1 MDGGGS
7 VADDCEPNNPG
18 WLQQAR
24 KASADFIFSRSALAL
39 VLYMAFAAL
48 VSTGVAYRFYQSS
61 FESFRLQKA
70 EEKTTALRL
79 VDAFVTNYSNLRS
92 HLGPNA
98 PVPATFRAHAIDN
111 FNEQASSNGKLRLR
125 WVGRKGRQIATPP
138 ADSNMAATIEAF
150 AAVASPKPETMLTT
164 VNGALMLRT
173 VYPSLAHEESC
184 VSCHNKLQ
192 QGKVQWQLND
202 VMGAFAID
210 VPVASFLQAV
220 RTQSYGVGFSL
231 FAMLAVLG
239 LVISALH
246 FRQIAERETAAAE
259 MSLQNIRFKAA
270 LDNMGEG
277 LCMFD
282 AHKRLVVC
290 NDRYAKM
297 YKLPPEL
304 LNVGTPHTA
313 IIGHRVSS
321 GILKGDTT
329 TAAVER
335 KVSAL
340 GQLPAQTV
348 SSRIDELADGQ
359 LICVTRQPMEGGG
372 WVATHDDVTEQRH
385 SEAKIAHMA
394 LHDTLTGLANRA
406 LFNERLAHALTRAN
420 RGEILAVHVL
430 DLDHFKKVN
439 DTLGHSVGDK
449 LLQTVG
455 NRLQAVARDGDTIA
469 RMGGDEFAIVQ
480 VGLSQVADAT
490 ALAQRVVMAITE
502 PCDIDGH
509 QVVSGASVGIAV
521 APTDGTTSDQL
532 MKNADL
538 ALYRAKGD
546 GRCAFR
552 FFEAGMDAQIQ
563 ARRELEQD
571 LRKALAAG
579 EFELYYQPLS
589 NLANDKITGF
599 EALIRWHHP
608 EKGIVSPAAFIP
620 LAEETGLIVP
630 IGEWVIR
637 QACATA
643 AQWPLD
649 IRIAVNLSPA
659 QLRSPNLLQVIVST
673 LAASGLAADRL
684 ELEITES
691 VLLQDSEATLAVL
704 YRLRELGIRI
714 AVDDFGTGFSSLSHL
729 QRFPFD
735 KIKVDRSF
743 ISGIIDNSC
752 SLNIVRAV
760 AALASGLGVIATA
773 EGVETLE
780 QRDAVR
786 AEGCAEMQGF
796 LLSEPIPAREVERI
810 FLRKQMGPKDA
821 ESTAAA

>member
-1 MDGGGS
+1 MNGGGS
-7 VADDCEPNNPG
+7 VADDREPNSPA

-39 VLYMAFAAL
+39 VLYLAFAAL
-48 VSTGVAYRFYQSS
+48 VSAGVAYRFYQSS
-61 FESFRLQKA
+61 FESFRTQKA

-79 VDAFVTNYSNLRS
+79 VDAFVTNYSNLRA

-111 FNEQASSNGKLRLR
+111 FNEQASSDGKLRLR
-125 WVGRKGRQIATPP
+125 WVGREGRQIATPP
-138 ADSNMAATIEAF
+138 ADPNMAATIEAF
-150 AAVASPKPETMLTT
+150 AALTNPKPETLLTT

-173 VYPSLAHEESC
+173 VYPSLAHQESC

-192 QGKVQWQLND
+192 QGKVQWRLGD

-210 VPVASFLQAV
+210 VPVASFLRDI
-220 RTQSYGVGFSL
+220 RTQSYGVGISL

-246 FRQIAERETAAAE
+246 FRQIAEREAAATE
-259 MSLQNIRFKAA
+259 ISLQNIRFKAA

-282 AHKRLVVC
+282 AQKRLVVC
-290 NDRYAKM
+290 NDRYAKL

-304 LNVGTPHTA
+304 LSVGTLHTA
-313 IIGHRVSS
+313 IIAHRVSS
-321 GILKGDTT
+321 GILKGGTGVT
-329 TAAVER
+329 AVEK

-359 LICVTRQPMEGGG
+359 LIRVTRQPMEGG
-372 WVATHDDVTEQRH
+372 WVATHEDVTEQCR

-406 LFNERLAHALTRAN
+406 LLGERLAHALTRTN

-439 DTLGHSVGDK
+439 DTLGHAVGDK

-455 NRLQAVARDGDTIA
+455 SRLQALARDSDTIA

-480 VGLSQVADAT
+480 VGLSQAADAA
-490 ALAQRVVMAITE
+490 ALARRVVAAIAE
-502 PCDIDGH
+502 PCEIDGH

-521 APTDGTTSDQL
+521 APADATAPDQL
-532 MKNADL
+532 MRNADL

-546 GRCAFR
+546 GRCTFH
-552 FFEAGMDAQIQ
+552 FFEAGMDAQMQ

-571 LRKALAAG
+571 LRNALAAS

-589 NLANDKITGF
+589 NLANDSITGF

-608 EKGIVSPAAFIP
+608 DKGLVSPGAFIP

-637 QACATA
+637 QACARA
-643 AQWPLD
+643 AQWPSD

-659 QLRSPNLLQVIVST
+659 QLRSPNLVQVIISA
-673 LAASGLAADRL
+673 LAASGVAADRL

-743 ISGIIDNSC
+743 ISSMIDNTC

-760 AALASGLGVIATA
+760 AALANGLGVIATA
-773 EGVETLE
+773 EGVETQE
-780 QRDAVR
+780 QLDAVR
-786 AEGCAEMQGF
+786 AEGCAEVQGF
-796 LLSEPIPAREVERI
+796 LLSEPIPAHEVERL
-810 FLRKQMGPKDA
+810 FLSERTGLRDS

>member
-1 MDGGGS
+1 M
-7 VADDCEPNNPG
+7 
-18 WLQQAR
+18 
-24 KASADFIFSRSALAL
+24 
-39 VLYMAFAAL
+39 
-48 VSTGVAYRFYQSS
+48 
-61 FESFRLQKA
+61 QKA

-79 VDAFVTNYSNLRS
+79 VDAFVTNYSTLRAR
-92 HLGPNA
+92 LGPSA
-98 PVPATFRAHAIDN
+98 PVPATFRAHAIDS
-111 FNEQASSNGKLRLR
+111 FNEQVNSGSKLRLR
-125 WVGRKGRQIATPP
+125 WVGREGRQISTPP
-138 ADSNMAATIEAF
+138 SDPDMAATIEAF
-150 AAVASPKPETMLTT
+150 AALTDPKPETMLTT

-173 VYPSLAHEESC
+173 VYPSLAREQSC

-210 VPVASFLQAV
+210 VPAASFLRDIRA
-220 RTQSYGVGFSL
+220 QSYGVGLSL
-231 FAMLAVLG
+231 FAMLSVLG
-239 LVISALH
+239 LAISALH
-246 FRQIAERETAAAE
+246 FRQIAEREAAAAE

-282 AHKRLVVC
+282 AQKRLVVC
-290 NDRYAKM
+290 NDRYARM

-313 IIGHRVSS
+313 VIAHRVSS
-321 GILKGDTT
+321 GILKGDTGS
-329 TAAVER
+329 AAIEQ

-340 GQLPAQTV
+340 GELPAQTV
-348 SSRIDELADGQ
+348 SSRVDELADGR

-372 WVATHDDVTEQRH
+372 WVATHDDVTEQRR

-394 LHDTLTGLANRA
+394 LHDALTGLANRT
-406 LFNERLAHALTRAN
+406 LFNERLAHALARTN
-420 RGEILAVHVL
+420 RGEILAVHAL

-439 DTLGHSVGDK
+439 DTLGHSAGDK
-449 LLQTVG
+449 LLQTLG
-455 NRLQAVARDGDTIA
+455 SRLQALARDSDTIA
-469 RMGGDEFAIVQ
+469 RMGGDEFAIIQ
-480 VGLSQVADAT
+480 VGLSQAADAT
-490 ALAQRVVMAITE
+490 ALAARVVTALAE

-509 QVVSGASVGIAV
+509 QVMSGASVGIAV
-521 APTDGTTSDQL
+521 APTDGTSPEQL

-546 GRCAFR
+546 GRCTFR
-552 FFEAGMDAQIQ
+552 FFEAGMDAQMQ
-563 ARRELEQD
+563 ARRVWERD
-571 LRKALAAG
+571 LRSALVAG

-589 NLANDKITGF
+589 NLANDKISGF

-608 EKGIVSPAAFIP
+608 EKGIVSPADFIP

-643 AQWPLD
+643 SQWPVDL
-649 IRIAVNLSPA
+649 RIAVNLSPA
-659 QLRSPNLLQVIVST
+659 QLRSPNLVPVIVSA

-691 VLLQDSEATLAVL
+691 VLLQDSEATLEVL

-743 ISGIIDNSC
+743 IGSMIENSC
-752 SLNIVRAV
+752 SLNIVKAV
-760 AALASGLGVIATA
+760 AALANGLGVIATA
-773 EGVETLE
+773 EGVETQE
-780 QRDAVR
+780 QLDAVR

-796 LLSEPIPAREVERI
+796 LLSEPIPAHEVERI
-810 FLRKQMGPKDA
+810 FLRKQTGLKDP